1 MDSQTAPRVPTNGHV
16 ESPNLE
22 RIKAAFRTSADEGF
36 IAGLEALLE
45 MAHEDCEFRPYLAD
59 GSALRGH
66 DDIRA
71 FYRRAAAEGSEMKL
85 RATSFDESGDQVLVN
100 GSVRVARPTGGFLE
114 SQLSWTYTF
123 RDGLLA
129 EVVSGPRRT

>member
-1 MDSQTAPRVPTNGHV
+1 MDSRTAPRAPTHGHV

-36 IAGLEALLE
+36 IAGLEALLQ
-45 MAHEDCEFRPYLAD
+45 MAHEDCEFHPYLGA
-59 GSALRGH
+59 GSVLRGQ
-66 DDIRA
+66 DEVRA
-71 FYRRAAAEGSEMKL
+71 FYRGAAAEGTEMKL

-129 EVVSGPRRT
+129 EAVSGPRRT